1 MVPSG
6 VRLQFLDLASR
17 LSDGVSGDCLDA
29 NEVRLSRRYSSL
41 EAWPYDAQLALH
53 LVSWVIGPGFNLP
66 RFRQAVCGR
75 LVPDFELAASE
86 CRIPLRMK
94 HSGVASLNGWV
105 SRLFGNAAV
114 VIDRDMPGDRVYF
127 PLDLSRMVGRAGS
140 R

>member
-1 MVPSG
+1 MP
-6 VRLQFLDLASR
+6 
-17 LSDGVSGDCLDA
+17 
-29 NEVRLSRRYSSL
+29 
-41 EAWPYDAQLALH
+41 AWPYDAQLALH

-75 LVPDFELAASE
+75 LDPDFELAASE

-105 SRLFGNAAV
+105 KQMFCNAAV
-114 VIDRDMPGDRVYF
+114 VVGKEMPGEVVYF
-127 PLDLSRMVGRAGS
+127 PLNLSTMVSS